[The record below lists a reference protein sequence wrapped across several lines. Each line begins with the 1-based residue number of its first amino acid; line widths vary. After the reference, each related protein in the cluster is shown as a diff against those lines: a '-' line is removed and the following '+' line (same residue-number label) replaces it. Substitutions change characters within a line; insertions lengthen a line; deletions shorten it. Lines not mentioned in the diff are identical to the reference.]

1 MVCLSILLRLLTRL
15 LFMNGSRIYNSPSP
29 PITTVSVL
37 VFVKHPV
44 LLFVDIF
51 LLDLLTMFVASP

>member
-1 MVCLSILLRLLTRL
+1 MVCLSIPLRLLTRL
-15 LFMNGSRIYNSPSP
+15 LFMNGSRIYNSASP

-44 LLFVDIF
+44 LLLVDIF
-51 LLDLLTMFVASP
+51 LLNLLTMFVTSP

>member
-1 MVCLSILLRLLTRL
+1 MVCFPIPLRLLTRL
-15 LFMNGSRIYNSPSP
+15 LFGNGDSIYNSLWP

-44 LLFVDIF
+44 LLLVDIF
-51 LLDLLTMFVASP
+51 LLNLLTMFVTSP

>member
-1 MVCLSILLRLLTRL
+1 
-15 LFMNGSRIYNSPSP
+15 MNGSRIYNSPSP

-44 LLFVDIF
+44 LLLVDIF